1 MVTLAV
7 TPVYAGILA
16 FLYLYLAYAVIR
28 RRYSDHISLGDGGDA
43 SFLRTVRAHG
53 NFAEYVPIALLLMA
67 MAELGGAGAGV
78 LHSIGALL
86 LAGRI
91 AHGWCFLFTKRNLN
105 VRVAGMA
112 MTLTAIGIAGGA
124 SLWIGLG
131 L

>member
-16 FLYLYLAYAVIR
+16 FLYLYLAFAVIR
-28 RRYSDHISLGDGGDA
+28 LRQSERISLGDGGNA
-43 SFLRTVRAHG
+43 SFLRTMRSQG

-67 MAELGGAGAGV
+67 LAELGGAGAGL
-78 LHSIGALL
+78 LHLIGDLL
-86 LAGRI
+86 LVGRA
-91 AHGWCFLFTKRNLN
+91 AHAWCFLFTRRNLK

-112 MTLTAIGIAGGA
+112 MTLIAIGIAGGE

-131 L
+131 I